1 MQNNNT
7 KDLSDLELFWQNEN
21 EKLIAYD
28 GFSDDLGNLFDDKLN
43 FTHSSGKSVL
53 DFSVFDLD
61 HICIASPAI
70 LTLNG
75 KRHTLTLKEYA
86 KLLVINNISPLNLRN
101 AISIY
106 GVIKNVAA
114 FLNFEQERML
124 TPENIESFHVSFLT
138 RVVTE
143 NRWASRLSPP
153 AFRAT
158 YGALN
163 FQNAQRILYSLGVE
177 GFFDVRLTKKHI
189 DKTLDNACRSVIAIS
204 CAEYKQ
210 GGSFNFLS
218 LDMGQYY
225 IDHLK
230 RVYEK
235 DHLFALVCQSAIKTL
250 ISQEGYENSA
260 LRPTYICEIILGT
273 FDRVNK
279 SNATFSRS
287 NIHKFLNL
295 ELFRQYQNHFDKVQS
310 VRLDNII
317 EVVSALGLNLR
328 FDAIEV
334 VRVLMLQRF
343 YSFSANKTASDVWR
357 DYQLSLGKTE
367 ISKNDHNDYTVDD
380 VYKIMEN
387 VVAKH
392 KLDKSEFDR
401 SLKKWAKGLM
411 NNKSDV
417 TFKELKAQLDRV
429 SHAMTSLI
437 VAYTGF
443 RKSEF
448 GFPFSAISVHQ
459 NLDILDSAH
468 VPFRFVL
475 KWIVPK
481 TCGTTKITRE
491 ITSQCYLLAAQLKE
505 VLFVPD
511 DAPCLY
517 IDYNKIASGKKT
529 PHESER
535 YIDRRVQLNW
545 EHFVYFYQ
553 PFVDIRELERLSTLH
568 IVALSEIEQVRFKHL
583 SKQYDFSSARCTHLL
598 AAKNEVQEGLRRLKA
613 CYFAGNKFKKHFK
626 KSLIEY
632 QKTGF
637 ITDEH
642 HREIFTEYLS
652 KDTQQWLR
660 SESCHLN
667 LKAMIDIGNEVTL
680 DVRYPT
686 AHAFRHIWA
695 ESVLM
700 RYQGD
705 IGAVV
710 QHQFCHLDP
719 SFFMA
724 YLRNKEAK
732 HLMQAARMKV
742 LNSIVDILL
751 CDTDKIGKEYVGGFS
766 FFVKKAASLVEA
778 VTDNEVRA
786 LRDRIAG
793 RVISIQPSR
802 FATCVPREGAESRA
816 KCAEMGEINPHN
828 AKPSFCLGCTNAIIT
843 SGNIAGIWATIQPFV
858 KECLND
864 DIMGFMVE
872 SHLDTL
878 HSANRRIKELAPS
891 VKNSSSMDKI
901 LFYINEAIKS
911 VERKLEAEKGL
922 YE

>member
-1 MQNNNT
+1 
-7 KDLSDLELFWQNEN
+7 
-21 EKLIAYD
+21 
-28 GFSDDLGNLFDDKLN
+28 
-43 FTHSSGKSVL
+43 
-53 DFSVFDLD
+53 
-61 HICIASPAI
+61 
-70 LTLNG
+70 
-75 KRHTLTLKEYA
+75 
-86 KLLVINNISPLNLRN
+86 
-101 AISIY
+101 
-106 GVIKNVAA
+106 
-114 FLNFEQERML
+114 
-124 TPENIESFHVSFLT
+124 
-138 RVVTE
+138 
-143 NRWASRLSPP
+143 
-153 AFRAT
+153 
-158 YGALN
+158 
-163 FQNAQRILYSLGVE
+163 
-177 GFFDVRLTKKHI
+177 
-189 DKTLDNACRSVIAIS
+189 
-204 CAEYKQ
+204 
-210 GGSFNFLS
+210 
-218 LDMGQYY
+218 
-225 IDHLK
+225 
-230 RVYEK
+230 
-235 DHLFALVCQSAIKTL
+235 
-250 ISQEGYENSA
+250 
-260 LRPTYICEIILGT
+260 
-273 FDRVNK
+273 
-279 SNATFSRS
+279 
-287 NIHKFLNL
+287 
-295 ELFRQYQNHFDKVQS
+295 
-310 VRLDNII
+310 
-317 EVVSALGLNLR
+317 
-328 FDAIEV
+328 
-334 VRVLMLQRF
+334 
-343 YSFSANKTASDVWR
+343 
-357 DYQLSLGKTE
+357 
-367 ISKNDHNDYTVDD
+367 
-380 VYKIMEN
+380 
-387 VVAKH
+387 
-392 KLDKSEFDR
+392 
-401 SLKKWAKGLM
+401 
-411 NNKSDV
+411 
-417 TFKELKAQLDRV
+417 
-429 SHAMTSLI
+429 
-437 VAYTGF
+437 
-443 RKSEF
+443 
-448 GFPFSAISVHQ
+448 
-459 NLDILDSAH
+459 
-468 VPFRFVL
+468 
-475 KWIVPK
+475 
-481 TCGTTKITRE
+481 
-491 ITSQCYLLAAQLKE
+491 
-505 VLFVPD
+505 
-511 DAPCLY
+511 
-517 IDYNKIASGKKT
+517 
-529 PHESER
+529 
-535 YIDRRVQLNW
+535 
-545 EHFVYFYQ
+545 
-553 PFVDIRELERLSTLH
+553 
-568 IVALSEIEQVRFKHL
+568 
-583 SKQYDFSSARCTHLL
+583 L

-667 LKAMIDIGNEVTL
+667 VKAMIDIGNEVTL

-742 LNSIVDILL
+742 LNSIVDTLL

-891 VKNSSSMDKI
+891 VKNSSMDKI